1 MNSLP
6 ANFDRPATS
15 ARRQMHQRLP
25 EAQGPAA
32 PQTSPPRYNGKL
44 PSLRW
49 LLATMLI
56 SRRRSRQRFPGA
68 TGATLQTTT
77 NRDSSDFRRIDEGGQ
92 RCVPCLR
99 QRWDSPHSA
108 WLVVKRAHP
117 LNAMVGAMLGLA
129 DEQIDSM
136 WAAAADR

>member
-1 MNSLP
+1 
-6 ANFDRPATS
+6 
-15 ARRQMHQRLP
+15 
-25 EAQGPAA
+25 
-32 PQTSPPRYNGKL
+32 
-44 PSLRW
+44 
-49 LLATMLI
+49 MLI
-56 SRRRSRQRFPGA
+56 SRRRSRQRFPGP

-108 WLVVKRAHP
+108 WAGGEYKRTHP
-117 LNAMVGAMLGLA
+117 LNAMVGATLGLA
-129 DEQIDSM
+129 DEQIDAM